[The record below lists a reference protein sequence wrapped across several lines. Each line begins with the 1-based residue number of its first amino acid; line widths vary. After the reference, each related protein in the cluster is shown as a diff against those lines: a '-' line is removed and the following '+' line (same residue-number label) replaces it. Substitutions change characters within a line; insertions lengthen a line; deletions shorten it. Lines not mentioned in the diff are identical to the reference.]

1 MRASPPLWTI
11 LVIALAVHAP
21 PAAAGGSL
29 RGLSSGPYE
38 GDARAASRTF
48 IDGPGAAWI
57 PAGSELVHR
66 RDVTWR
72 GRTAVH
78 WQQTH
83 AGIPVIGAEIV
94 VRLDRSQRVVMI
106 GSSLRDDLSADVTP
120 TLTGPEAAARARA
133 ALPADGSAETAA
145 SLAIQPGPGGGRLVY
160 RVRAFTD
167 LPPALWMVTLDARD
181 GRVLDVS
188 DLRRSAEGYV
198 YEHNPA
204 NSDVITVGLEDLV
217 GDQSAMIGT
226 YAQVRTT
233 VFDGETASS
242 DFLAQAD
249 ENGNF
254 YYDPVEPAVDD
265 PFAEVHAYH
274 HVTQLSRTFEGT
286 HGHSFDGPALV
297 TTNFRYADDGTFN
310 NAYFTNNLTGD
321 TLLVFGQG
329 DIDFAYD
336 ADVVAHEFGHSVIQ
350 SVTQMLFDGL
360 MTYDEYGWNIAP
372 GALHEGMADY
382 WSASYHGDPVM
393 GEYMASLGATR
404 DLENDH
410 ACPSHIIG
418 EPHEDGKIV
427 GGMAWAVREILGQEL
442 ADAAFYG
449 AMGQLSP
456 TPSFQDFGEAVA
468 QAVDELVED
477 GEIDA
482 ALGDD
487 VDAVLDERGMFLC
500 GRSMALADEVPQ
512 TVMLPGAQLI
522 AEELCELARNLGA
535 VFSTHYQYEIEI
547 PPEEEGPVEQVGLT
561 LEFERVDGQPLG
573 ADDLLFSL
581 YLREGEMVTYD
592 FEYLNLVVYELAL
605 PHADGYD
612 LAFEEQDEALTIT
625 LDVDG
630 DLPLGNGET
639 YYVGMTQMNC
649 PNVHMTVTADVV
661 LGDPPAGDD
670 DDDTSGDDDDDDD
683 GDGGCECS
691 LGAPPTV
698 PPALAAAAL
707 LLTLLRRRMR
717 S

>member
-1 MRASPPLWTI
+1 MRAFPPLWTV
-11 LVIALAVHAP
+11 LVVALVVHAP
-21 PAAAGGSL
+21 LAVAGGGL
-29 RGLSSGPYE
+29 RGLSWGPYE
-38 GDARAASRTF
+38 GDARAASRAF
-48 IDGPGAAWI
+48 LDGPGVSWI
-57 PAGSELVHR
+57 PDGSDLVHR

-83 AGIPVIGAEIV
+83 AGLPVIGAEIV
-94 VRLDRSQRVVMI
+94 VRLDRAGRVVML
-106 GSSLRDDLSADVTP
+106 GSNLRDDLSVDPVP
-120 TLTGPEAAARARA
+120 VLTGLEAENRARA
-133 ALPADGSAETAA
+133 TLTTADPSGAIFELAILPA
-145 SLAIQPGPGGGRLVY
+145 PGGGRLVY
-160 RVRAFTD
+160 RVRVFCER
-167 LPPALWMVTLDARD
+167 PPALWMVTLDARD
-181 GRVLDVS
+181 GAVLDVS

-204 NSDVITVGLEDLV
+204 NSGVITVDLEDLV

-233 VFDGETASS
+233 VFDGETAGS

-249 ENGNF
+249 GDGNF

-274 HVTQLSRTFEGT
+274 HVTQLSRVFEDT
-286 HGHSFDGPALV
+286 HGHTFDGPALV
-297 TTNFRYADDGTFN
+297 TTNYRYTDDGTFN

-410 ACPSHIIG
+410 TCPSHVIG

-449 AMGQLSP
+449 AMGQLNP

-477 GEIDA
+477 GEVA
-482 ALGDD
+482 PELGDE
-487 VDAVLDERGMFLC
+487 VDAVLEERGMFLC
-500 GRSMALADEVPQ
+500 GRSMALYDEEPQ
-512 TVMLPGAQLI
+512 IVMLPGAQLI
-522 AEELCELARNLGA
+522 AEELCQLARNLGA

-547 PPEEEGPVEQVGLT
+547 PPEEEGPVEQVELT

-573 ADDLLFSL
+573 ADDLLFNL

-612 LAFEEQDEALTIT
+612 LAFEEQDEALTVT

-630 DLPLGNGET
+630 DLPLANGET

-649 PNVHMTVTADVV
+649 PNVHLTVTADVV
-661 LGDPPAGDD
+661 LGDPPAD
-670 DDDTSGDDDDDDD
+670 DDDTSADDDD
-683 GDGGCECS
+683 GDDDDVDGGCECGV
-691 LGAPPTV
+691 GAPLSV
-698 PPALAAAAL
+698 PPALATLAL
-707 LLTLLRRRMR
+707 AVALVRRRVR